1 MSEDQTDNNPE
12 TVETAEAVETVDAA
26 APVESEIQPPAL
38 PAPRRDKLTLFTAA
52 ALVISTLLAGSV
64 YWFVFRPDQLTN
76 QAARDDV
83 LSAAKSGTEALLTY
97 SPETVDKDLANA
109 KSRLTGDFQ
118 KEYSDRVDQTVVPAA
133 KQAGVKTE
141 ASVTR
146 AAVAQMQP
154 GRAQVLVF
162 VNQVTTSRARPT
174 PALATSSIMLTLVER
189 DGHWLISDFK
199 PI

>member
-1 MSEDQTDNNPE
+1 VSEDQTDNNPE

-26 APVESEIQPPAL
+26 APVESEAQPPAL
-38 PAPRRDKLTLFTAA
+38 PAPHRDKLTLFTAA

-146 AAVAQMQP
+146 AAVAQMAP